1 MTESPQSSDNTD
13 AADSDVSLTEAASTD
28 DQSIVFF
35 DGVCGLCNR
44 TVNFL
49 MARDRNGV
57 LRFAPLQ
64 GETAARLVP
73 AEVRSDLNTFV
84 FSDRGQLFYRS
95 TAMARILMKIGG
107 FWKVAGVTMWLV
119 PAPLRNLGYRGV
131 AAIRYR
137 LFGKSESCRM
147 PTPDE
152 RARFLD

>member
-1 MTESPQSSDNTD
+1 MTETPQSSDNAD
-13 AADSDVSLTEAASTD
+13 AAASDHPPTEAASTD

-49 MARDRNGV
+49 MARDRDGV

-107 FWKVAGVTMWLV
+107 FWKLAGATMWLV